1 MNQYIHMI
9 TNTGISLPT
18 DLWVPTTDRIKPQQ
32 SKQVALGLVKDFN
45 QKDLSLSIE
54 GYYKKM
60 NNTLEYKEGAT
71 FLTFDDPGAA
81 SYINWENNVTSGRA
95 WSYGVEFLL
104 QKKEGRL
111 TGWIGYT
118 LSWTQMQ
125 FDSIN
130 FGRKFFARYD
140 RRHDISVV
148 ATYKLNDHIT
158 LSGTWVYGTGNAVT
172 VPASQYYS
180 YQPYPG
186 SYQMPSY
193 SMGPNPPNGMYVND
207 LSEKNNFRMA
217 PYHRLD
223 LGIQFHKIKKWGER
237 IWEISVYNAYNRKN
251 PFYYYNDTKTV
262 PTYVYEG
269 PKRVLLLI
277 DYGILRQVSLF
288 PVIPSVT
295 YSFKF

>member
-1 MNQYIHMI
+1 
-9 TNTGISLPT
+9 
-18 DLWVPTTDRIKPQQ
+18 
-32 SKQVALGLVKDFN
+32 
-45 QKDLSLSIE
+45 
-54 GYYKKM
+54 
-60 NNTLEYKEGAT
+60 
-71 FLTFDDPGAA
+71 
-81 SYINWENNVTSGRA
+81 
-95 WSYGVEFLL
+95 
-104 QKKEGRL
+104 
-111 TGWIGYT
+111 
-118 LSWTQMQ
+118 MQ

-193 SMGPNPPNGMYVND
+193 FTGPNTPYGMYVND

-223 LGIQFHKIKKWGER
+223 LGIQFHKMKKWGER

-269 PKRVLLLI
+269 PKRVLILI